1 MFDLVFDTIYF
12 ASYSNFYGLGSV
24 SISLFDVML
33 AYILTILCSIIVALV
48 LRLPLLPS
56 KPYRYSFDVSALYPT
71 PIIAIGI
78 FSIFLVL
85 NYTFM
90 YNGLVLAAIIGVL
103 SALFV
108 KYLFDFVFPKPLN
121 DNTGEDINE

>member
-12 ASYSNFYGLGSV
+12 ASFSNLYGLSN
-24 SISLFDVML
+24 ISLSLGEVLL
-33 AYILTILCSIIVALV
+33 AYIVAIICSIVVALL

-56 KPYRYSFDVSALYPT
+56 KPYRYSFDVSAIYPT

-78 FSIFLVL
+78 LSIFLVL

-90 YNGLVLAAIIGVL
+90 FNGLLLAVIIGVL

-108 KYLFDFVFPKPLN
+108 KFLFDFVFPQPRDEN
-121 DNTGEDINE
+121 IGEDMNE